1 MIIFSSKC
9 VFKKHLHL
17 RPFYIIL
24 RQQNNFEWTKEH
36 QKYVEEKKIPLT
48 EQR

>member
-1 MIIFSSKC
+1 MQLQF
-9 VFKKHLHL
+9 
-17 RPFYIIL
+17 RPFYNIL

-36 QKYVEEKKIPLT
+36 RKHFEEIKTPLT